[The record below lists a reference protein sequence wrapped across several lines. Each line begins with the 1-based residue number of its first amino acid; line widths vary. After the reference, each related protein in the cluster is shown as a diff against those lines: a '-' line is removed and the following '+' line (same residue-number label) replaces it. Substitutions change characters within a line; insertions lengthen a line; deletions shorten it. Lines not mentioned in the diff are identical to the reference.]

1 MDDQLLFMRVVKALV
16 TIQREKE
23 LTKRAEARIQAIVQI
38 VSLQMDVLKRVIDHT
53 FTERMAVI
61 KLIGKQ
67 AETIKDPEHSVAIIK
82 VMTDYSRSSPNQTIK
97 EAANI
102 IAASISE
109 HRIPPAA
116 LEPHF
121 LPPASSDQG

>member
-1 MDDQLLFMRVVKALV
+1 MEDQLLFMRVVKALV

-23 LTKRAEARIQAIVQI
+23 LTKRAEARIQAIVKI
-38 VSLQMDVLKRVIDHT
+38 VSLQTDVLKRIIDHT
-53 FTERMAVI
+53 FTERMVVI
-61 KLIGKQ
+61 RLIGKQ
-67 AETIKDPEHSVAIIK
+67 AESIKDSEHSIAIMK
-82 VMTDYSRSSPNQTIK
+82 VMTDYSRSSPTQTIK
-97 EAANI
+97 EAASI
-102 IAASISE
+102 IAASISA